1 MRQILF
7 RGKKLAGNE
16 WVYGFYVHSSG
27 GTSFKDLSGESAF
40 RVHDFIMVPD
50 GSENSVEGFPVV
62 PDTVGQ
68 FTGMKDKHGV
78 SIYEG
83 DIVLKRTYNGKKPF
97 RVTFGGGMFHC
108 GFGGGSS
115 TATHRY
121 TLDDRSIEV
130 IGNVFDNP
138 ELLQKDVR

>member
-1 MRQILF
+1 M
-7 RGKKLAGNE
+7 
-16 WVYGFYVHSSG
+16 YGYYVHLEDG
-27 GTSFKDLSGESAF
+27 IVREGES
-40 RVHDFIMVPD
+40 VHLHDYIFILGGLSLFVPVLP
-50 GSENSVEGFPVV
+50 N
-62 PDTVGQ
+62 TVGQ
-68 FTGMKDKHGV
+68 FTGMKDKKGAP
-78 SIYEG
+78 IYEG

-108 GFGGGSS
+108 GYGGGSS

-138 ELLQKDVR
+138 ELLQKK